1 MPRLPDKTSIQPRT
15 DYSTPVVHAPDT
27 GAAFRGISR
36 FGAALQEEGQAIT
49 KAEQGM
55 DLIRADADFDT
66 RLRERERA
74 YDTDT
79 DHGTYETRFGAEA
92 NQTMMDAA
100 KGIRDP
106 GLREKWML
114 DRATGKRNAALDRVM
129 NRGTA
134 LARQEKEVEIG
145 NILQGHQG
153 AYAETDDPERRRQ
166 VLADMDAAIKVGEST
181 GLLSPKLVEKFRDQF
196 IDGAIV
202 SDADARIYGGDA
214 AGVLTDLG
222 MIPGGKTRRK
232 VAYGAPDLGS
242 VSAKYE
248 SGGKGPAFVSTGEGD
263 PGGPSY
269 GVHQLSSKD
278 SMPAFLRSPEG
289 KPYAAKFARQVV
301 GSPAFNKTYQE
312 IARADPDG
320 FGKAQFEF
328 YARTHYQPALEA
340 AKSAGFD
347 TTDRGV
353 QEAIFSIGVQHGGAQ
368 KIIGAAAGA
377 GDDPQEQIRAL
388 YQARSAYVAGL
399 RDLPGRTKQ
408 SVLNRYKSEERDAL
422 KLAGT
427 KAGASEAMA
436 DDAEDDGLGLIP
448 WGEATEI
455 EQDSP
460 ARAQYRMVSGRQRQ
474 TLINKA
480 RVALS
485 AKTQADVKSD
495 IERLENGEEE
505 LRDERGETAFDK
517 AQRLLTPNQREK
529 LSQER
534 DRAIMVR
541 DSVKPIKF
549 IHEDEIDGHIARI
562 GEGAPDDRYGVVGK
576 VRQKAL
582 AEWEKVSK
590 ERRSDPA
597 KAVAS
602 HPRVQRAI
610 EMENAAIG
618 TVGISI
624 GEDGDPVIDIQ
635 KMTAQQ
641 AQRAAQSTIEAR
653 LEAQEAVGIPKTFQ
667 RTLSKRQAERLLNMP
682 NPAELSSQQQRQA
695 LMTAAKRA
703 SDAFGP
709 EMGERVFR
717 DALTLTFK
725 PNADNMRQY
734 MNRGRQ
740 AFEESAATEERFN
753 LLAKRAFGKDITSQD
768 MRRVEQ
774 LDRLDAIPPILPRT
788 NQGLPAIGQPP
799 PQTPQ
804 QRQPS
809 ESHIKLLM
817 QQMAADPAKA
827 RAAFDAKFGDGAAR
841 RFITRMIEGE
851 AESP

>member
-15 DYSTPVVHAPDT
+15 DFSTPVVHAPDT

-66 RLRERERA
+66 KLRERERA

-145 NILQGHQG
+145 NILQRHQG

-196 IDGAIV
+196 IDGALV
-202 SDADARIYGGDA
+202 SDLDAQIYGGDA
-214 AGVLTDLG
+214 EGVLRKLG
-222 MIPGGKTRRK
+222 MIPGGRQRSRVQEPGSSDLTRRVSPK
-232 VAYGAPDLGS
+232 EYFGPDVDASRLPLGMR
-242 VSAKYE
+242 VSNNPTNIKFSGSKWQRENFAGLEGPSEAKD
-248 SGGKGPAFVSTGEGD
+248 EGD
-263 PGGPSY
+263 PQAQFANPLAGMVAGVRLAQLKYGQGMDTVAKLISSPNGWTPGNRGAATHIASLM
-269 GVHQLSSKD
+269 GVHHNEKIDLSD
-278 SMPAFLRSPEG
+278 PETMQKFMRALVTQEHG
-289 KPYAAKFARQVV
+289 KSGKLYSDDLIRQGV
-301 GSPAFNKTYQE
+301 G
-312 IARADPDG
+312 IG
-320 FGKAQFEF
+320 FGKE
-328 YARTHYQPALEA
+328 T
-340 AKSAGFD
+340 
-347 TTDRGV
+347 
-353 QEAIFSIGVQHGGAQ
+353 GGS
-368 KIIGAAAGA
+368 
-377 GDDPQEQIRAL
+377 
-388 YQARSAYVAGL
+388 RSPVEV
-399 RDLPGRTKQ
+399 P
-408 SVLNRYKSEERDAL
+408 
-422 KLAGT
+422 
-427 KAGASEAMA
+427 
-436 DDAEDDGLGLIP
+436 EDDGLGLIP

-455 EQDSP
+455 DKADPNS
-460 ARAQYRMVSGRQRQ
+460 AQYRMLSGRHRQ

-505 LRDERGETAFDK
+505 LRDERGETAFERM
-517 AQRLLTPNQREK
+517 QRLLTPNQREK

-541 DSVKPIKF
+541 DSVKPIKLM
-549 IHEDEIDGHIARI
+549 HEDKIDDHIARI

-602 HPRVQRAI
+602 HPRVQRAV
-610 EMENAAIG
+610 EMENAA
-618 TVGISI
+618 VGNVVLSIS
-624 GEDGDPVIDIQ
+624 EDGDPVFDFE
-635 KMTAQQ
+635 KLTREQ
-641 AQRAAQSTIEAR
+641 ARRAARSTIEAR
-653 LEAQEAVGIPKTFQ
+653 LEAQEAVGIPATFQ
-667 RTLSKRQAERLLNMP
+667 RTISKRQAERLLNMP
-682 NPAELSSQQQRQA
+682 NPSELSSQQQRQA
-695 LMTAAKRA
+695 LASAARRLA
-703 SDAFGP
+703 DELGP
-709 EMGERVFR
+709 ELGERVLR
-717 DALTLTFK
+717 DALTLAFK

-740 AFEESAATEERFN
+740 AFEESAATEEWFN
-753 LLAKRAFGKDITSQD
+753 LLAKRAFGKDITFQD

-774 LDRLDAIPPILPRT
+774 LERLDAIPPVLPRM
-788 NQGLPAIGQPP
+788 NQGLPSIGQPP
-799 PQTPQ
+799 PQIPQ
-804 QRQPS
+804 QRQPG
-809 ESHIKLLM
+809 EGHVKLLM
-817 QQMAADPAKA
+817 QQMAVDPAKA
-827 RAAFDAKFGDGAAR
+827 REVFDSRFGEGAAR
-841 RFITRMIEGE
+841 RAVNRMIEGE
-851 AESP
+851 MESP